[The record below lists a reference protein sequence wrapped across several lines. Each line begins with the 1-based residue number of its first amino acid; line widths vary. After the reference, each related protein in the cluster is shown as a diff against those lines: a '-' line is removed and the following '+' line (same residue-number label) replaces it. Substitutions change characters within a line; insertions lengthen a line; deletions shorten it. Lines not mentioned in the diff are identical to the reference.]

1 MTFAGFIK
9 GQNRKQKPMMGGKQ
23 DRARQSTSCFSFFN
37 TT

>member
-9 GQNRKQKPMMGGKQ
+9 GQNRKQKPMMGKNKTGQGK
-23 DRARQSTSCFSFFN
+23 ALPVSVFFN